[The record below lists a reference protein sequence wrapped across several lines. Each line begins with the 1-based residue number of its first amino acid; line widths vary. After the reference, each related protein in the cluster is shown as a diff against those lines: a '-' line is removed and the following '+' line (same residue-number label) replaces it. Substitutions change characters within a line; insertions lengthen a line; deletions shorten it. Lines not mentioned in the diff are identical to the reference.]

1 MKISRKVVFI
11 GIVLLQVIFI
21 LGLVGFKE
29 ATLRFGKEVT
39 LQTVPVDPRDLFR
52 GDFVILSY
60 EISRIGGKVGNVIFY
75 ALPVYGD
82 SVYVRLT
89 EKGGVWVASEV
100 ASDPRSDW
108 DVFIKGTVTG
118 TGIARLVGG
127 RFNRR
132 WITLSYGIESYF
144 VPEGTGKPIERARD
158 VKAVVSVNG
167 LGDAVLKSLIVDG
180 EPFKLR

>member
-60 EISRIGGKVGNVIFY
+60 DISRIRRETEDFRTRDNLRQGGS
-75 ALPVYGD
+75 A
-82 SVYVRLT
+82 YVWLT
-89 EKGGVWVASEV
+89 KKGEVWVASEV
-100 ASDPRSDW
+100 AGDPRSDW

-180 EPFKLR
+180 EPLKLR